1 MAEHR
6 IKRDGIIYT
15 IPNDELF
22 EKLKSGDATID
33 KQGHL
38 VDKKTGNIIKWL
50 DFRADEDTAHE
61 KCPLPQPPIKS
72 EPTVSDG
79 LKQIAVNAFL
89 DVSEELIDRA
99 VDKFFYEVLPG
110 VWKEHIVPFC
120 HDVKDALTAKELK
133 VDSVK
138 PKTKAAELLAKQQA
152 QPKVPMTAEEI
163 DAEKRKAVYHWL
175 GMIENLTKL
184 QNAGEIEDL
193 SDTLTQLTSPATLQK
208 VNAYLGEN
216 QNLLEVDKYLT
227 LQGLLGRDLYK
238 EKEYVPIEAA
248 EIKQIA
254 MTYEQ
259 RFNDKNME
267 D

>member
-1 MAEHR
+1 MAAHR

-33 KQGHL
+33 KQVISKDTSL
-38 VDKKTGNIIKWL
+38 IKRREIL
-50 DFRADEDTAHE
+50 SNGLTLELMRIQCT
-61 KCPLPQPPIKS
+61 LPQPPIKS

-175 GMIENLTKL
+175 GMMESLTKL

-216 QNLLEVDKYLT
+216 QNLLEVDKYLI

-238 EKEYVPIEAA
+238 EKVPIEAA

>member
-1 MAEHR
+1 
-6 IKRDGIIYT
+6 
-15 IPNDELF
+15 
-22 EKLKSGDATID
+22 
-33 KQGHL
+33 
-38 VDKKTGNIIKWL
+38 
-50 DFRADEDTAHE
+50 
-61 KCPLPQPPIKS
+61 
-72 EPTVSDG
+72 
-79 LKQIAVNAFL
+79 
-89 DVSEELIDRA
+89 
-99 VDKFFYEVLPG
+99 
-110 VWKEHIVPFC
+110 
-120 HDVKDALTAKELK
+120 
-133 VDSVK
+133 
-138 PKTKAAELLAKQQA
+138 
-152 QPKVPMTAEEI
+152 
-163 DAEKRKAVYHWL
+163 
-175 GMIENLTKL
+175 MIESLTKL

>member
-22 EKLKSGDATID
+22 ERLKSGDAIID

-38 VDKKTGNIIKWL
+38 VDRKTGNIIKWL
-50 DFRADEDTAHE
+50 DFRADEDMTHV
-61 KCPLPQPPIKS
+61 KKSLPQQPVKS
-72 EPTVSDG
+72 GPTVSEG

-89 DVSEELIDRA
+89 ELIDRA

-152 QPKVPMTAEEI
+152 QPKVPMTTEEI

-175 GMIENLTKL
+175 GMMESLTKL
-184 QNAGEIEDL
+184 HNAGEIEDL
-193 SDTLTQLTSPATLQK
+193 NDTLAQLTSPATLQK

-238 EKEYVPIEAA
+238 EKVYVPIEAI

-254 MTYEQ
+254 SSYEQ
-259 RFNDKNME
+259 
-267 D
+267 